1 VSRASRRLFRSS
13 VLGLAALGV
22 LVWAAVDQFDIP
34 VEKMAEL
41 FLGTLW
47 VAGGIIIFAALLV
60 VVLVGLRKL
69 LQQRDS
75 E

>member
-1 VSRASRRLFRSS
+1 
-13 VLGLAALGV
+13 
-22 LVWAAVDQFDIP
+22 VWAAVDQFDIP

-69 LQQRDS
+69 LQRSDS

>member
-69 LQQRDS
+69 LQRSDS

>member
-1 VSRASRRLFRSS
+1 VSRASRRFFRSTA
-13 VLGLAALGV
+13 LGLAALGF
-22 LVWAAVDQFDIP
+22 LVWAAVDQFAIP

-47 VAGGIIIFAALLV
+47 VAGGIIISAGLLV

>member
-1 VSRASRRLFRSS
+1 VSRASRRFFRSTA
-13 VLGLAALGV
+13 LGLAALGV
-22 LVWAAVDQFDIP
+22 LVWAAVDQFGIP

-47 VAGGIIIFAALLV
+47 VAGGIIIVAALLV

-69 LQQRDS
+69 LQRSDS

>member
-1 VSRASRRLFRSS
+1 MSRASRRLFRSS

-69 LQQRDS
+69 LQRSDS